1 MYSLTLVDVDNV
13 GVLDGGHDLDLP
25 PDPDEVRL
33 RLNLA
38 LLDRLDRNLGEIV
51 DRNEELRAMSMRR
64 ENDRHDG
71 PLRDSNVRRF
81 FLDSDLCI
89 YHK

>member
-1 MYSLTLVDVDNV
+1 VKSNAEYTVAAALEAEVAVYLTLVDVDDV

-33 RLNLA
+33 RLYLA

-64 ENDRHDG
+64 
-71 PLRDSNVRRF
+71 
-81 FLDSDLCI
+81 
-89 YHK
+89 

>member
-1 MYSLTLVDVDNV
+1 M
-13 GVLDGGHDLDLP
+13 LDGGHDLDLP

-64 ENDRHDG
+64 
-71 PLRDSNVRRF
+71 
-81 FLDSDLCI
+81 
-89 YHK
+89 